1 MAIIIFYSVLLGIV
15 IGFSIIATIE
25 KKWDRLTVFE
35 VIAALMMIT
44 GFLGSSV
51 CEFLEKHKVG
61 TDNLVLEVNELPQV
75 DTLINYSRTNSEQP
89 QIDTTYTLTFKHNQK
104 KQELHQQ

>member
-1 MAIIIFYSVLLGIV
+1 MITFYSVLLGMV
-15 IGFSIIATIE
+15 IGFSVIVTIE
-25 KKWDRLTVFE
+25 KKWDRLIVFE

-51 CEFLEKHKVG
+51 CEYLEKHKFD

-89 QIDTTYTLTFKHNQK
+89 QIDTTYTLTFKDVQK
-104 KQELHQQ
+104 KQ

>member
-1 MAIIIFYSVLLGIV
+1 MIIFYSVLLGIV
-15 IGFSIIATIE
+15 IGFSIIVTIE
-25 KKWDRLTVFE
+25 KKWDRLIVFE

-51 CEFLEKHKVG
+51 CEFSEKHKVG
-61 TDNLVLEVNELPQV
+61 TDNLVLEVNELPKV

-89 QIDTTYTLTFKHNQK
+89 KIDTTYTLTFKDNQK